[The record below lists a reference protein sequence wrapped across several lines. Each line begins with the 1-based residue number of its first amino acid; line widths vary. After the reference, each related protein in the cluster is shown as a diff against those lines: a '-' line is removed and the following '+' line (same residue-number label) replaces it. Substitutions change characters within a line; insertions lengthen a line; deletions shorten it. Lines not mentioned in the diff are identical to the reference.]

1 MNYQF
6 IDHNNQKFL
15 VKRVFKQHQLKP
27 EFNVDVMRAWLGVD
41 VILRKDGLFYCCEI
55 IQEATIVEP

>member
-6 IDHNNQKFL
+6 IDYNNQKFL

-41 VILRKDGLFYCCEI
+41 VILRKDGLFYCCEVI
-55 IQEATIVEP
+55 EEATIL

>member
-15 VKRVFKQHQLKP
+15 VKRIFEQHQLKS

-41 VILRKDGLFYCCEI
+41 VILRKNGLLYCCEI
-55 IQEATIVEP
+55 IKDATIVEP

>member
-6 IDHNNQKFL
+6 IDNNNQKFL
-15 VKRVFKQHQLKP
+15 VKRIFRQHQLKP

-41 VILRKDGLFYCCEI
+41 VILRKDGLFYCCEVI
-55 IQEATIVEP
+55 EEATIL

>member
-6 IDHNNQKFL
+6 IDHNNQKVL
-15 VKRVFKQHQLKP
+15 VKRIFNQHQLKP

-41 VILRKDGLFYCCEI
+41 VILRKDGLFYCCEVI
-55 IQEATIVEP
+55 EEATIL

>member
-15 VKRVFKQHQLKP
+15 VKCIFKQHQLKP
-27 EFNVDVMRAWLGVD
+27 EFNVDVMRAWLNVD